1 MMIGD
6 QGVGKTAL
14 LVRYTEDDFSE
25 SVLPTIGI
33 DFKAKVG
40 GPCRRLDTVQIG
52 GKTVKLQ
59 IWDTAGQVRGKGAE
73 VENGL
78 TPHALKARARRQ
90 HCWALVSASP
100 ARRLTQCAPAASAAS

>member
-40 GPCRRLDTVQIG
+40 GPCRRLDVFCLSLSAAMCLPADGPNWWENSQAADMGHRGTG
-52 GKTVKLQ
+52 
-59 IWDTAGQVRGKGAE
+59 AGQRG
-73 VENGL
+73 
-78 TPHALKARARRQ
+78 
-90 HCWALVSASP
+90 
-100 ARRLTQCAPAASAAS
+100 